1 MKIASIEKILN
12 SYQVLKSRNM
22 KHVSILVPNSP
33 CILSSVIGAFKVLNT
48 VNNVLKGQGKKPFFK
63 IQLVGISNETKL
75 YDGLFIVRPE
85 VLLAD
90 TEKTD
95 LIIIP
100 AFDGDIQNCMKLNA
114 AYIPWITEQYKMGA
128 EVASLCT
135 GAFLLAST
143 GLLKGRKCSTHWLA
157 ADAFK
162 KAFPDVKLQ
171 AEKIMTDE
179 FGMYSSG
186 GAYSFLNLMIYL
198 VEKFCGREMA
208 VYCSKVLEIE
218 IERKSQ
224 SPFAIFLGQKNH
236 EDEPIKKAQ
245 LFIENNVHAKLSI
258 EQLSELSAI
267 SRRNFERRF
276 KKATSNTP
284 VEYLQR
290 VKIEAAKKSLE
301 SGRENINEVM
311 YSVGYSDS
319 KAFRT
324 MFKKI
329 TGLSPISYRTKYNRE
344 IAIR

>member
-1 MKIASIEKILN
+1 
-12 SYQVLKSRNM
+12 M
-22 KHVSILVPNSP
+22 KHVSILVPQGP
-33 CILSSVIGAFKVLNT
+33 CILSSMIGAFKVFST
-48 VNNVLKGQGKKPFFK
+48 VNIELAGRGKRPFFK
-63 IQLVGISNETKL
+63 IQLVGLSTETPL
-75 YDGLFIVRPE
+75 YDGLFIVRP
-85 VLLAD
+85 D
-90 TEKTD
+90 TMLNDVHKTD

-100 AFDGDIQNCMKLNA
+100 AIQGDMPTSLKMNGP
-114 AYIPWITEQYKMGA
+114 YIPWITEQYKLGA

-143 GLLKGRKCSTHWLA
+143 GLLKGKKCSTHWIA
-157 ADAFK
+157 ADAFRQ
-162 KAFPDVKLQ
+162 AFPDVKLQ
-171 AEKIMTDE
+171 PERVITDE

-208 VYCSKVLEIE
+208 VYCSKLLEIE

-224 SPFAIFLGQKNH
+224 SPFAIFVGQKEH

-245 LFIENNVHAKLSI
+245 LFIENNVGSKVSI
-258 EQLSELSAI
+258 DQLSDMFAI

-301 SGRENINEVM
+301 SSRENVNEVM

-329 TGLSPISYRTKYNRE
+329 TGLSPISYRNKYNRE
-344 IAIR
+344 IAVN

>member
-1 MKIASIEKILN
+1 
-12 SYQVLKSRNM
+12 M
-22 KHVSILVPNSP
+22 KHVSILVPQGP
-33 CILSSVIGAFKVLNT
+33 CILSSVIGAFKVFTT
-48 VNNVLKGQGKKPFFK
+48 VNTALANQGKKPFFK
-63 IQLVGISNETKL
+63 IQLVGLSSETPL

-85 VLLAD
+85 ILLKDAP
-90 TEKTD
+90 KTD

-100 AFDGDIQNCMKLNA
+100 AIQGDIPTSLKMNYP
-114 AYIPWITEQYKMGA
+114 YIPWIIDQYKQGA

-143 GLLKGRKCSTHWLA
+143 GLLKGRKVSTHWIA
-157 ADAFK
+157 ADAFRL
-162 KAFPDVKLQ
+162 AFPDVKLQ
-171 AEKIMTDE
+171 PEKIITDE
-179 FGMYSSG
+179 LGMYSSG

-208 VYCSKVLEIE
+208 VYCSKLLEIE

-224 SPFAIFLGQKNH
+224 SPFAIFVGQKTH
-236 EDEPIKKAQ
+236 EDESIKKAQ
-245 LFIENNVHAKLSI
+245 LFIENNVGGKVSVD
-258 EQLSELSAI
+258 QLSDMFSI

-301 SGRENINEVM
+301 SSRENINEVM

-329 TGLSPISYRTKYNRE
+329 TGLSPVSYRNKYNRE
-344 IAIR
+344 MVVA

>member
-1 MKIASIEKILN
+1 
-12 SYQVLKSRNM
+12 M
-22 KHVSILVPNSP
+22 KHVSILVPQGP
-33 CILSSVIGAFKVLNT
+33 CILSSVIGAYKVFTT
-48 VNNVLKGQGKKPFFK
+48 VNMTLASQGKKPFFK
-63 IQLVGISNETKL
+63 IQLVGLTNETRL
-75 YDGLFIVRPE
+75 YDGLFTMRPH
-85 VLLAD
+85 VLLPDA
-90 TEKTD
+90 EKTD

-100 AFDGDIQNCMKLNA
+100 AIQGDMPTSLRDN
-114 AYIPWITEQYKMGA
+114 YPFVPWVTEQYKMGA

-135 GAFLLAST
+135 GAFLLATT
-143 GLLKGRKCSTHWLA
+143 GLLKGRKCSTHWVA
-157 ADAFK
+157 ADAFRQ
-162 KAFPDVKLQ
+162 AFPDVKLQ
-171 AEKIMTDE
+171 PEKVITDE
-179 FGMYSSG
+179 MGMYSSG

-208 VYCSKVLEIE
+208 VFCSKMLEIE

-224 SPFAIFLGQKNH
+224 SPFAIFTGQKEH

-245 LFIENNVHAKLSI
+245 LFMENNVSSKVSVDS
-258 EQLSELSAI
+258 LSEMFAI

-301 SGRENINEVM
+301 SSRENINEVM

-329 TGLSPISYRTKYNRE
+329 TGLSPVSYRNKYNRE
-344 IAIR
+344 MAVN

>member
-1 MKIASIEKILN
+1 
-12 SYQVLKSRNM
+12 M

-33 CILSSVIGAFKVLNT
+33 CILSSVIGSYKVFKT
-48 VNNVLKGQGKKPFFK
+48 VNGALASRGKKPFFD
-63 IQLVGISNETKL
+63 IQMVGISKETSL
-75 YDGLFIVRPE
+75 YDGLFAIRPD
-85 VLLAD
+85 VALDDAK
-90 TEKTD
+90 KTD

-100 AFDGDIQNCMKLNA
+100 AIQGDMPASLKLNQ
-114 AYIPWITEQYKMGA
+114 AYIPWIIDQYKQGA
-128 EVASLCT
+128 EIASLCT
-135 GAFLLAST
+135 GAFLLATT
-143 GLLKGRKCSTHWLA
+143 GLLKGRKCSTHWVA
-157 ADAFK
+157 ADAFRQ
-162 KAFPDVKLQ
+162 AFPDVRLQ
-171 AEKIMTDE
+171 PEKIITDE
-179 FGMYSSG
+179 LGMYSSG

-208 VYCSKVLEIE
+208 VYCSKMLEIE

-224 SPFAIFLGQKNH
+224 SPFAIFVGQKTH

-245 LFIENNVHAKLSI
+245 LFMENHVDAKVSVD
-258 EQLSELSAI
+258 QLSEMFAL

-301 SGRENINEVM
+301 SSRENINEVM

-329 TGLSPISYRTKYNRE
+329 TGLSPVSYRNKYNRE
-344 IAIR
+344 MAVRLA

>member
-1 MKIASIEKILN
+1 
-12 SYQVLKSRNM
+12 M

-33 CILSSVIGAFKVLNT
+33 TILSSIVGAYKVFNT
-48 VNNVLKGQGKKPFFK
+48 ANQALISEGKMPFFK
-63 IQLVGISNETKL
+63 LQLVGLNHETSL
-75 YDGLFIVRPE
+75 YDGLFVIRPDALVSE
-85 VLLAD
+85 VK
-90 TEKTD
+90 KTD

-100 AFDGDIQNCMKLNA
+100 AIQGEMPVSLRLNHDFV
-114 AYIPWITEQYKMGA
+114 PWIIGQYNSGA

-135 GAFLLAST
+135 GAFLLALT
-143 GLLKGRKCSTHWLA
+143 GLLNGKKCSTHWVA
-157 ADAFK
+157 ADAFR
-162 KAFPDVKLQ
+162 KAFPEVQLQ
-171 AEKIMTDE
+171 AEKVIIDE
-179 FGMYSSG
+179 KGIYSSG

-208 VYCSKVLEIE
+208 IYCSKMLEIE

-224 SPFAIFLGQKNH
+224 SPFAIFTGQKTH
-236 EDEPIKKAQ
+236 DDESIKKAQ
-245 LFIENNVHAKLSI
+245 LFMENNINSKVSVD
-258 EQLSELSAI
+258 QLSDMFAI

-301 SGRENINEVM
+301 SSRENINEVM

-329 TGLSPISYRTKYNRE
+329 TGLSPIDYRNKYNRE
-344 IAIR
+344 MAY

>member
-1 MKIASIEKILN
+1 
-12 SYQVLKSRNM
+12 M
-22 KHVSILVPNSP
+22 KHVSILVPQGP
-33 CILSSVIGAFKVLNT
+33 CILSSVIGAYKVLTT
-48 VNNVLKGQGKKPFFK
+48 VNITLASQGKKPLFDVK
-63 IQLVGISNETKL
+63 LVGLSSETRL
-75 YDGLFIVRPE
+75 YDGLFAIRPE
-85 VLLAD
+85 ILLQD
-90 TEKTD
+90 VHKTD
-95 LIIIP
+95 LIVIP
-100 AFDGDIQNCMKLNA
+100 ALQGDIPTSLKMNY
-114 AYIPWITEQYKMGA
+114 AYIPWITDQYKQGA

-135 GAFLLAST
+135 GAFMLAST
-143 GLLKGRKCSTHWLA
+143 GLLKGRKCSTHWMA

-162 KAFPDVKLQ
+162 HAFPDVKLQ
-171 AEKIMTDE
+171 PEKVMTDE
-179 FGMYSSG
+179 LGMYSSG

-198 VEKFCGREMA
+198 VEKFCGRELA
-208 VYCSKVLEIE
+208 VYCSKLLEIE

-224 SPFAIFLGQKNH
+224 SPFAIFIGQKDH

-245 LFIENNVHAKLSI
+245 LFIENNAGSKISVDKLS
-258 EQLSELSAI
+258 EMVSI

-301 SGRENINEVM
+301 SSRENINEVM

-329 TGLSPISYRTKYNRE
+329 TGLSPVGYRNKYNRE
-344 IAIR
+344 MAVK

>member
-1 MKIASIEKILN
+1 
-12 SYQVLKSRNM
+12 M
-22 KHVSILVPNSP
+22 KHVSILVPQGH
-33 CILSSVIGAFKVLNT
+33 CILSSVIGAFKVFSTANGALT
-48 VNNVLKGQGKKPFFK
+48 REGKRPAFK
-63 IQLVGISNETKL
+63 IQLVGLSKETSL
-75 YDGLFIVRPE
+75 YDGLFVMRPE

-90 TEKTD
+90 VPKTD

-100 AFDGDIQNCMKLNA
+100 AFQGDLSISLKLNQ
-114 AYIPWITEQYKMGA
+114 AYIPWITEQYKLGA

-143 GLLKGRKCSTHWLA
+143 GLLKGKKCSTHWMA
-157 ADAFK
+157 AEAFRQ
-162 KAFPDVKLQ
+162 AFPDVKLQ
-171 AEKIMTDE
+171 AEKIITDE
-179 FGMYSSG
+179 MGIYSSG
-186 GAYSFLNLMIYL
+186 GAYSFLNLMMYL
-198 VEKFCGREMA
+198 VEKFCGRDMA

-224 SPFAIFLGQKNH
+224 SPFAIFIGQKEH
-236 EDEPIKKAQ
+236 EDEQIRKAQ
-245 LFIENNVHAKLSI
+245 LFMENNVNSKVSV
-258 EQLSELSAI
+258 EQLSGMFAI

-276 KKATSNTP
+276 KKATANTP

-301 SGRENINEVM
+301 SSRENVNEVM

-329 TGLSPISYRTKYNRE
+329 TGLSPVNYRNKYNRE
-344 IAIR
+344 MAVR

>member
-1 MKIASIEKILN
+1 MKRVA
-12 SYQVLKSRNM
+12 
-22 KHVSILVPNSP
+22 ILVPNSP
-33 CILSSVIGAFKVLNT
+33 CILSSVVGAYKVLSL
-48 VNNVLKGQGKKPFFK
+48 VNSTLSGQGKSPYFDIKMAG
-63 IQLVGISNETKL
+63 LSNETHL
-75 YDGLFIVRPE
+75 YEGIFVVRPE
-85 VLLAD
+85 VLAKDLK
-90 TEKTD
+90 KTD
-95 LIIIP
+95 LVIIP
-100 AFDGDIQNCMKLNA
+100 AFNGDIPACLMLNKE
-114 AYIPWITEQYKMGA
+114 YIPWIIDQYKQGA
-128 EVASLCT
+128 EIASLCT

-157 ADAFK
+157 ANAFRQ
-162 KAFPDVKLQ
+162 AFPDVKLQ
-171 AEKIMTDE
+171 PEKIITDE
-179 FGMYSSG
+179 LGMYSSG

-208 VYCSKVLEIE
+208 VHCSKILEIE

-224 SPFAIFLGQKNH
+224 SPFAIFMGQKTH

-245 LFIENNVHAKLSI
+245 VFMENNVSAKVSVD
-258 EQLSELSAI
+258 QLSEMFAI

-301 SGRENINEVM
+301 SSRENVNEVM

-324 MFKKI
+324 TFKKI
-329 TGLSPISYRTKYNRE
+329 TGLSPVSYRNKYNRE
-344 IAIR
+344 MAVM

>member
-1 MKIASIEKILN
+1 M
-12 SYQVLKSRNM
+12 
-22 KHVSILVPNSP
+22 
-33 CILSSVIGAFKVLNT
+33 FTT
-48 VNNVLKGQGKKPFFK
+48 VNVALANQGKKPFFK
-63 IQLVGISNETKL
+63 IQLVGLSNETPL

-85 VLLAD
+85 ILLKD
-90 TEKTD
+90 VPKTD

-100 AFDGDIQNCMKLNA
+100 AIQGDIPTSLKMNYP
-114 AYIPWITEQYKMGA
+114 YIPWITDQYKQGA

-135 GAFLLAST
+135 GAFVLAST
-143 GLLKGRKCSTHWLA
+143 GLLKGKKVSTHWIA
-157 ADAFK
+157 ADAFRQ
-162 KAFPDVKLQ
+162 AFPDVKLQ
-171 AEKIMTDE
+171 PEKIITDE
-179 FGMYSSG
+179 LGMYSSG

-208 VYCSKVLEIE
+208 VYCSKILEIE

-224 SPFAIFLGQKNH
+224 SPFAIFVGQKTH

-245 LFIENNVHAKLSI
+245 LFMENNVSNKVLVD
-258 EQLSELSAI
+258 QLSDMFSI

-301 SGRENINEVM
+301 SSRENINEVM

-329 TGLSPISYRTKYNRE
+329 TGLSPVSYRNKYNRE
-344 IAIR
+344 MAVS

>member
-1 MKIASIEKILN
+1 
-12 SYQVLKSRNM
+12 M
-22 KHVSILVPNSP
+22 KHVSVLVPNSP
-33 CILSSVIGAFKVLNT
+33 CILSSVVGAFKVFTT
-48 VNNVLKGQGKKPFFK
+48 VNMTLERQGKKPFFNIK
-63 IQLVGISNETKL
+63 LMGLSKETSL

-85 VLLAD
+85 ALISEVP
-90 TEKTD
+90 KTD
-95 LIIIP
+95 LIVIP
-100 AFDGDIQNCMKLNA
+100 AFNGDIGSCLKLNLD
-114 AYIPWITEQYKMGA
+114 YIPWITEQYKQGA

-143 GLLKGRKCSTHWLA
+143 GLLKGKKCSTHWVA
-157 ADAFK
+157 ADAFRQ
-162 KAFPDVKLQ
+162 AFPEVKLQ
-171 AEKIMTDE
+171 PEKIITDE
-179 FGMYSSG
+179 LGMYSSG

-208 VYCSKVLEIE
+208 VHCSKILEIE

-224 SPFAIFLGQKNH
+224 SPFAIFTGQKTH

-245 LFIENNVHAKLSI
+245 LFMENNVNSKVSVD
-258 EQLSELSAI
+258 QLSGMFSI

-301 SGRENINEVM
+301 SSRENINEVM

-329 TGLSPISYRTKYNRE
+329 TGLSPVSYRNKYNRE
-344 IAIR
+344 MAVK

>member
-1 MKIASIEKILN
+1 
-12 SYQVLKSRNM
+12 M
-22 KHVSILVPNSP
+22 KHVSILVPQGP
-33 CILSSVIGAFKVLNT
+33 CILSSVIGAFKVFTT
-48 VNNVLKGQGKKPFFK
+48 VNTMLANQGKRPFFK
-63 IQLVGISNETKL
+63 IQLVGLSTETPL
-75 YDGLFIVRPE
+75 YDGLFVMRPE
-85 VLLAD
+85 VLLQD
-90 TEKTD
+90 VPKTD

-100 AFDGDIQNCMKLNA
+100 AIQGDMPTSLKINSP
-114 AYIPWITEQYKMGA
+114 YIPWITEQYKMGA

-143 GLLKGRKCSTHWLA
+143 GLLKGRKCSTHWIA
-157 ADAFK
+157 ADAFRQ
-162 KAFPDVKLQ
+162 AFPDVKLQ
-171 AEKIMTDE
+171 PEKIITDE
-179 FGMYSSG
+179 LGMYSSG

-208 VYCSKVLEIE
+208 VYCSKLLEIE

-224 SPFAIFLGQKNH
+224 SPFAIFTGQKTH

-245 LFIENNVHAKLSI
+245 LFMENNVSNKVSVD
-258 EQLSELSAI
+258 QLSDMFSI

-301 SGRENINEVM
+301 SSRENINEVM

-329 TGLSPISYRTKYNRE
+329 TGLSPVSYRNKYNRE
-344 IAIR
+344 MVVA